1 MGAAAGAAR
10 YTAARV
16 HVDVDVDVRVDGG
29 GDVEVAGL
37 PRQSHREAACSTAR
51 QAECKTS
58 SEALMAVLPDGAE
71 RVAEYTQ

>member
-1 MGAAAGAAR
+1 VGAAAGAAR

-16 HVDVDVDVRVDGG
+16 HVDVDVRVDGG